1 MSDDLEVSGEIVI
14 PGRELEW
21 SAARSSGPGGQNVNK
36 LSTKVELRFDLPN
49 TTALEPAVRFRLGRI
64 AQSYL
69 DRDGRILLVSQLT
82 RSQQQNLEDARDK
95 LRQLVV
101 RALSAPKKRK
111 KTRPSLG
118 AKKRRLEGKRKTAE
132 KKQSRRSVRDD

>member
-1 MSDDLEVSGEIVI
+1 MSDDLEISGDIVI

>member
-1 MSDDLEVSGEIVI
+1 MSDDLEISGNIVI

-21 SAARSSGPGGQNVNK
+21 AAARSSGPGGQNVNK

-64 AQSYL
+64 AASLL

-82 RSQQQNLEDARDK
+82 RSQLQNLEDARDK

-101 RALSAPKKRK
+101 RALVAPKKRK

-118 AKKRRLEGKRKTAE
+118 AKKRRLEGKRKISE